1 MIGRAFSAVRRF
13 VTNDP
18 LAGFAAVMLAI
29 FVLLGAFGAY
39 LPLGNPAAI
48 AVGPRLSP
56 PSWELPLGTDEL
68 GRSYLPRAVQGIRA
82 TFFLATVAVLLTAT
96 LGTLIGMFSAYV
108 GRWADTIVVR
118 LADIMFAFPAII
130 LGLMVAAILGPGTV
144 SVISVISFAT
154 LPLFIRLVRSVTLS
168 VAERGFV
175 MAAEVAGAST
185 LRIMFVHLLPNIA
198 GAIIVQLTY
207 AISIGMLIESVL
219 SFLGLGVQPPF
230 ASLGSLLRL
239 AAVYLTVAPWMV
251 FASGALLTLAIM
263 SVNLLGD
270 GLRDAL
276 DPLRGRSLK

>member
-1 MIGRAFSAVRRF
+1 MIGRAFGTIRRF
-13 VTNDP
+13 AANDP
-18 LAGFAAVMLAI
+18 LAGFAAVTLFI
-29 FVLLGAFGAY
+29 FVLLGAFGSY
-39 LPLGNPAAI
+39 LPLGDPTAI
-48 AVGPRLSP
+48 GVGPRLAP

-68 GRSYLPRAVQGIRA
+68 GRSYLPRAVQGIRE
-82 TFFLATVAVLLTAT
+82 TFFLATIAVLLTAA
-96 LGTLIGMFSAYV
+96 LGTLIGMLAAYTGGWTDSV
-108 GRWADTIVVR
+108 VVR
-118 LADIMFAFPAII
+118 LADIMFAFPAIV

-154 LPLFIRLVRSVTLS
+154 LPLFVRLVRSVTLS

-185 LRIMFVHLLPNIA
+185 ARIMFVHLLPNIA

-219 SFLGLGVQPPF
+219 SFLGLGVQPPY

-251 FASGALLTLAIM
+251 FAAGTLLTLAIM

-276 DPLRGRSLK
+276 DPLRGRALK